1 MIKQTTINMGTKFRD
16 KNKEKKR
23 VKTYTMTTASTS
35 NISITK
41 RDGRKEPLDV
51 NKIHF
56 VVEEACENLPGVSA
70 SQIEMNA
77 NIQFYDGMTT
87 KDIQNVLVR
96 SANDLISLETPNY
109 QFAAARLLLYDVRKE
124 AHGQYE
130 HIPLLKLIIRNVK
143 LGVYDKAIVDKYNK
157 TEIKK
162 LNTWIRRERD
172 LKFTYAGLRQVC
184 DKYLVQDRSSGQLYE
199 TPQDMYMM
207 IAATLFADYPVKT
220 RLSYVKKYYDAI
232 SLHKIN
238 IPTPVMA
245 GVRTP
250 VRQFAS
256 CVLVDIDDT
265 LPSIFSSDMAIGLY
279 VARRAGIGINA
290 GRIRGIN
297 SKIRGGEVQHTG
309 VIPFLK
315 KFESTV
321 RCCTQNGV
329 RGGNATV
336 HFPIWHP
343 EIEDILVLKNNKGTE
358 DNRVRRMD
366 YSIQISKLFYER
378 FIKDEEIT
386 LMSPHNAPGLYEA
399 YGTDEFDDLY
409 EKYEEDK
416 TIPKKAIKAQDLFF
430 DLLKERA
437 ETGRIYI
444 MNIDHCNTHS
454 SFKDKVSMS
463 NLCQEITLPT
473 TPIQHIDDDKGEI
486 ALCILSAINVGTL
499 NDVSELQN
507 LCDISVRALDEII
520 DYQRYPVKAAEVST
534 KARRS
539 LGIGYIGLAHYLA
552 KQGVKYNDPKAWEI
566 VDRLSEAFQYY
577 LLRASC
583 NIAKEKGKC
592 EGFDKTK
599 YADGLLPIDHYKKTV
614 DKIIPHKQ
622 RMAWESLRKDI
633 AKHGLRHSTLS
644 SQMPSESSSVVSNET
659 NGIEPPRALLS
670 IKKSKKGPLKQ
681 IVPGYPK
688 LKNDYTL
695 LWDMTSNEGYINVV
709 AVMQKYFDQ
718 AISGNWSYNP
728 TQYENNEVPLSI
740 MAQDM
745 LNAYKYGW
753 KTSYY
758 QNTYDFK
765 GEEED
770 VQPAGY
776 KDTVETDDGEDV
788 ELELSDK
795 PIVNGHAK
803 VSVEATV
810 TADKDDDCDACTI

>member
-1 MIKQTTINMGTKFRD
+1 MPNTNSSTIKVQ
-16 KNKEKKR
+16 
-23 VKTYTMTTASTS
+23 
-35 NISITK
+35 K
-41 RDGRKEPLDV
+41 RDGRLELLDI

-56 VVEEACENLPGVSA
+56 VVEEACEGLTGVSS

-96 SANDLISLETPNY
+96 SANDLISLEFPNY
-109 QFAAARLLLYDVRKE
+109 QYAAARLLSYDVRKE

-130 HIPLLKLIIRNVK
+130 YIPLLKLILRNIR
-143 LGVYDKAIVDKYNK
+143 LGVYDKGILDKYSK
-157 TEIKK
+157 TELKK
-162 LNTWIRRERD
+162 FNTWIRRDRD
-172 LKFTYAGLRQVC
+172 LKFTYAGLRQIC
-184 DKYLVQDRSSGQLYE
+184 DKYLVQDRSTGQLYE

-207 IAATLFADYPVKT
+207 IAATLFADYPTKT
-220 RLSYVKKYYDAI
+220 RMSYVKKYYDAI
-232 SLHKIN
+232 SQHKIN

-250 VRQFAS
+250 IRQFAS
-256 CVLVDIDDT
+256 CVLVDSDDT

-378 FIKDEEIT
+378 FMNEEDIT
-386 LMSPHNAPGLYEA
+386 LISPHMAPGLYDA
-399 YGTDEFDDLY
+399 FGTDKFDELY
-409 EKYEEDK
+409 LKYEADKTVPKK
-416 TIPKKAIKAQDLFF
+416 TIPAQDLFF
-430 DLLKERA
+430 DMLKERA

-444 MNIDHCNTHS
+444 MNIDHANSHS

-473 TPIQHIDDDKGEI
+473 VPIQDLYDEQGEI
-486 ALCILSAINVGTL
+486 ALCILSAVNVGQL
-499 NDVSELQN
+499 NDLNELDN
-507 LCDISVRALDEII
+507 LCDLSVRALEQII
-520 DYQRYPVKAAEVST
+520 DYQDYPVRAAEVST
-534 KARRS
+534 KKRRS

-552 KQGVKYNDPKAWEI
+552 KNGVKYNEKGAWEL

-583 NIAKEKGKC
+583 DIAKEKGKC
-592 EGFDKTK
+592 EGFERTK
-599 YADGLLPIDHYKKTV
+599 YAEGLLPIDHYKKEIDEIV
-614 DKIIPHKQ
+614 PHKQ

-633 AKHGLRHSTLS
+633 AKYGLRHSTLS
-644 SQMPSESSSVVSNET
+644 AQMPSESSSVVSNET
-659 NGIEPPRALLS
+659 NGIEPPRAMLQ

-681 IVPGYPK
+681 IAPGFPK

-695 LWDMTSNEGYINVV
+695 LWDMPSNEGYINVV
-709 AVMQKYFDQ
+709 AMMQKYFDQ

-728 TQYENNEVPLSI
+728 LQFENNEVPLSV

-745 LNAYKYGW
+745 LTAYKYGW

-770 VQPAGY
+770 LQPAGI
-776 KDTVETDDGEDV
+776 KSPVEDEGEDVILEPENPTMVNGVNGAEKVSTTADDGEC
-788 ELELSDK
+788 E
-795 PIVNGHAK
+795 
-803 VSVEATV
+803 
-810 TADKDDDCDACTI
+810 ACTI

>member
-1 MIKQTTINMGTKFRD
+1 MDTTKTIIKTKNYKNIMPNTNSSTIK
-16 KNKEKKR
+16 
-23 VKTYTMTTASTS
+23 VQ
-35 NISITK
+35 K
-41 RDGRKEPLDV
+41 RDGRLEPLDI

-56 VVEEACENLPGVSA
+56 VVEEACEGLSGVS
-70 SQIEMNA
+70 SSLIEMNA

-96 SANDLISLETPNY
+96 SANDLITLETPNY
-109 QFAAARLLLYDVRKE
+109 QYAAARLLSYDVRKE

-130 HIPLLKLIIRNVK
+130 YIPLLKLILRNIK
-143 LGVYDKAIVDKYNK
+143 LGVYDRGIVEKYNK

-162 LNTWIRRERD
+162 LNTWIRRDRD
-172 LKFTYAGLRQVC
+172 LKFTYAGLRQIC
-184 DKYLVQDRSSGQLYE
+184 DKYLVQDRSTGQLYE

-207 IAATLFADYPVKT
+207 IAATLFADYPEKT
-220 RLSYVKKYYDAI
+220 RMSYVKKYYDAI
-232 SLHKIN
+232 SQHKIN

-250 VRQFAS
+250 IRQFAS
-256 CVLVDIDDT
+256 CVLVDSDDT

-315 KFESTV
+315 KFEATV

-378 FIKDEEIT
+378 FMNEEDIT
-386 LMSPHNAPGLYEA
+386 LISPHMAPGLYEA
-399 YGTDEFDDLY
+399 FGTEEFDDLY
-409 EKYEEDK
+409 LKYENDK
-416 TIPKKAIKAQDLFF
+416 TIPKKTVPAQDLFF

-444 MNIDHCNTHS
+444 MNLDHCNSHS

-473 TPIQHIDDDKGEI
+473 TPIQDLYDEQGEI
-486 ALCILSAINVGTL
+486 ALCILSAINVGQL
-499 NDVSELQN
+499 NDVNELEN
-507 LCDISVRALDEII
+507 LCDLSVRALEQII
-520 DYQRYPVKAAEVST
+520 DYQDYPVKAAEVST
-534 KARRS
+534 KKRRS

-552 KQGVKYNDPKAWEI
+552 KNGVKYNEKGAWEL

-583 NIAKEKGKC
+583 NIAMEKGKC
-592 EGFDKTK
+592 EGFERTK
-599 YADGLLPIDHYKKTV
+599 YADGLLPIDHYKKEIDEIV
-614 DKIIPHKQ
+614 PHKQ

-633 AKHGLRHSTLS
+633 AKYGLRHSTLS
-644 SQMPSESSSVVSNET
+644 AQMPSESSSVVSNET
-659 NGIEPPRALLS
+659 NGIEPPRAMLQ

-681 IVPGYPK
+681 IAPGFPK

-695 LWDMTSNEGYINVV
+695 LWDMPDNSGYINVV
-709 AVMQKYFDQ
+709 AMMQKYFDQ

-728 TQYENNEVPLSI
+728 LHYENNEVPLSA

-745 LNAYKYGW
+745 LTAYKYGW

-770 VQPAGY
+770 VQPAGIGSTA
-776 KDTVETDDGEDV
+776 DDEGEDVILEPENETEQISTPADDDGEC
-788 ELELSDK
+788 E
-795 PIVNGHAK
+795 
-803 VSVEATV
+803 
-810 TADKDDDCDACTI
+810 ACTI

>member
-1 MIKQTTINMGTKFRD
+1 MDTTKTAIR
-16 KNKEKKR
+16 NKKYKDLMPN
-23 VKTYTMTTASTS
+23 TNSST
-35 NISITK
+35 IQVQK
-41 RDGRKEPLDV
+41 RDGRLEPLDI

-56 VVEEACENLPGVSA
+56 VVEEACEGLAGVSS

-109 QFAAARLLLYDVRKE
+109 QFAAARLLSYDVRKE

-130 HIPLLKLIIRNVK
+130 YIPLLKLILRNIR
-143 LGVYDKAIVDKYNK
+143 LGVYDKGILNKYNK

-162 LNTWIRRERD
+162 LNTWIRRDRD
-172 LKFTYAGLRQVC
+172 LKFTYAGLRQIC
-184 DKYLVQDRSSGQLYE
+184 DKYLVQDRSTGQLYE

-207 IAATLFADYPVKT
+207 IAATLFADYPEKN

-250 VRQFAS
+250 IRQFAS
-256 CVLVDIDDT
+256 CVLVDSDDT

-366 YSIQISKLFYER
+366 YSIQISKMFYER
-378 FIKDEEIT
+378 FMNEEDIT
-386 LMSPHNAPGLYEA
+386 LISPHMAPGLYEA
-399 YGTDEFDDLY
+399 FGTPDFDDLY
-409 EKYEEDK
+409 LKYEADK
-416 TIPKKAIKAQDLFF
+416 TIPKKTVPAQDLFF

-444 MNIDHCNTHS
+444 MNLDHCNSHS

-473 TPIQHIDDDKGEI
+473 TPIQDIHDDQGEI
-486 ALCILSAINVGTL
+486 ALCILSAINVGQL
-499 NDVSELQN
+499 GELGELEN
-507 LCDISVRALDEII
+507 LCDLSVRALEQII
-520 DYQRYPVKAAEVST
+520 DYQDYPVKAAEVST
-534 KARRS
+534 KRRRS

-552 KQGVKYNDPKAWEI
+552 KNGVKYNEKGAWEL

-583 NIAKEKGKC
+583 DIAMEKGKC
-592 EGFDKTK
+592 EGFERTK
-599 YADGLLPIDHYKKTV
+599 YADGLLPIDHYKKEV
-614 DKIIPHKQ
+614 DEIVPHKQ

-633 AKHGLRHSTLS
+633 AKYGLRHSTLS
-644 SQMPSESSSVVSNET
+644 AQMPSESSSVVSNET
-659 NGIEPPRALLS
+659 NGIEPPRAMLS

-681 IVPGYPK
+681 IAPGFPK

-695 LWDMTSNEGYINVV
+695 LWDMPDNTGYINVV
-709 AVMQKYFDQ
+709 AMMQKYFDQ

-728 TQYENNEVPLSI
+728 LHYENNEVPLSA

-745 LNAYKYGW
+745 LTAYKYGW

-770 VQPAGY
+770 VQPAGIGSTIE
-776 KDTVETDDGEDV
+776 DEGEDV
-788 ELELSDK
+788 ILEPENEAEQTST
-795 PIVNGHAK
+795 A
-803 VSVEATV
+803 VE
-810 TADKDDDCDACTI
+810 DDGACDACTI